1 MGYLRLERG
10 NSVKEKGHFLV
21 YLFLIL
27 GAGVMLF
34 PFIWMILT
42 SLKSIEEIR
51 QIPPT
56 FLPEVFRWENYIK
69 VFESMPYATLYKNS
83 FIVTVVITAGQVFF
97 CSMAAY
103 AFARLEFP
111 LKNFLFL
118 MILTILMVP
127 GQVYYLPQYIM
138 MSKLGFL
145 DSLKAIIVPS
155 LFSAYGTF
163 LLRQFFMSLP
173 KEVEEAAIIDG
184 CNRGS
189 VFFRISIHLAK
200 PGLISLS
207 IFTMLFAW
215 NDLLWPT
222 LVINSPKMMTIP
234 MGMTLL
240 STEHSTMYN
249 LIMAGT
255 ALSTIPVLIVFI
267 IFQKQFVEG
276 IALTGIK
283 G

>member
-1 MGYLRLERG
+1 
-10 NSVKEKGHFLV
+10 
-21 YLFLIL
+21 
-27 GAGVMLF
+27 MLF
-34 PFIWMILT
+34 PFLWMILT
-42 SLKSIEEIR
+42 SLKTLEETR
-51 QIPPT
+51 AIPPT
-56 FLPEVFRWENYIK
+56 FLPEVFMWENYVK
-69 VFESMPYATLYKNS
+69 VFESIPFATLYKNS
-83 FIVTVVITAGQVFF
+83 FIVTFVVTAGQVFL

-103 AFARLEFP
+103 AFARLDFP
-111 LKNFLFL
+111 FKNFLFV
-118 MILTILMVP
+118 MILAILMVP
-127 GQVYYLPQYIM
+127 AQVYYLPQYIIM
-138 MSKLGFL
+138 GKLGFL
-145 DSLKAIIVPS
+145 NTLKAIITPS

-222 LVINSPKMMTIP
+222 LVINSPAKMTIP
-234 MGMTLL
+234 MGITLL
-240 STEHSTMYN
+240 STEHLAMYN

-255 ALSTIPVLIVFI
+255 ALSTIPVLIIFI

-276 IALTGIK
+276 IALTGVK

>member
-1 MGYLRLERG
+1 MKDK
-10 NSVKEKGHFLV
+10 SHIIV
-21 YLFLIL
+21 YILLGL
-27 GAGVMLF
+27 GAIIMLF

-42 SLKSIEEIR
+42 SLKTIEETR
-51 QIPPT
+51 QIPPS
-56 FLPEVFRWENYIK
+56 FLPQVFMWSNYKEVFSSI
-69 VFESMPYATLYKNS
+69 PYATLYKNS
-83 FIVTVVITAGQVFF
+83 FTVTVIVTAGQVFI

-103 AFARLEFP
+103 AFARLNFP
-111 LKNFLFL
+111 LKNFLFFL
-118 MILTILMVP
+118 VLTILMVP
-127 GQVYYLPQYIM
+127 SQVYYLPQYII
-138 MSKLGFL
+138 MSKINFL

-163 LLRQFFMSLP
+163 LLRQFFISLP

-189 VFFRISIHLAK
+189 VFFRISVHLAK
-200 PGLISLS
+200 PGMISLA

-222 LVINSPKMMTIP
+222 LVINSPSKMTIP
-234 MGMTLL
+234 MGITLL
-240 STEHSTMYN
+240 ATEHSTMYN

-255 ALSTIPVLIVFI
+255 ALSTIPILIIFV

-276 IALTGIK
+276 IALTGVK